1 MLLTIDVGN
10 TNMVFGLFQ
19 EEELIGTFRLMT
31 DANRTSDEIG
41 LIICEYFRRFNLD
54 LNGVEDIIIASVVP
68 QVMYTLTNAV
78 FKYFGKRPL
87 IVDDDVFPSI
97 LYEGDE
103 RLGADRAVSC
113 DAAMEKYGMPLIVL
127 DFGTATTVDA
137 ISHNGW
143 YLGGCILAGLQITTE
158 ALFAKAAKLP
168 QIELALP
175 DTVLG
180 LSTVT
185 QIQAGSV
192 GGYIG
197 SIEYLIRRTK
207 KEMGYGDDV
216 KVVATGGLARFIA
229 DNTTVIDLV
238 DRQLILDGL
247 RLLYQTSKLKSGAD
261 PK

>member
-10 TNMVFGLFQ
+10 TNMVFGLF
-19 EEELIGTFRLMT
+19 EEEAMLGTFRLMT
-31 DANRTSDEIG
+31 TGNRTSDEIG
-41 LIICEYFRRFNLD
+41 LTICEYFRRFNLD
-54 LNGVEDIIIASVVP
+54 LNEVEDIIIASVVP

-78 FKYFGKRPL
+78 FKYFGKRPI
-87 IVDDDVFPSI
+87 IVDDDVFPGI

-113 DAAMEKYGMPLIVL
+113 DAAMAKYGMPLIVL

-137 ISHNGW
+137 IGSDGH
-143 YLGGCILAGLQITTE
+143 YLGGSILAGLQITTE
-158 ALFAKAAKLP
+158 ALFSKAAKLP

-175 DTVLG
+175 KTVLG

-207 KEMGYGDDV
+207 ADMGCGENV

-229 DNTTVIDLV
+229 DHTPVIDLV
-238 DRQLILDGL
+238 DSQLILDGL
-247 RLLYQTSKLKSGAD
+247 RMMYEKHKAG
-261 PK
+261 KGK